1 MQMEFNFNGKCLPLC
16 IFHGCGRIML
26 HASSWHSL
34 AALMPVIGSSMVDE
48 GENQVE
54 GFSKTPPL
62 EVHAKCLAHIVT
74 GPVHQFRIKIAP
86 FWPAIDTLFFFL
98 ERWH

>member
-1 MQMEFNFNGKCLPLC
+1 
-16 IFHGCGRIML
+16 
-26 HASSWHSL
+26 
-34 AALMPVIGSSMVDE
+34 MVDE

-86 FWPAIDTLFFFL
+86 FWPAIDTLFFFWNVGIDWL
-98 ERWH
+98 RRPKFGLQPHELRD